1 MRDNVPF
8 LDLKAAHL
16 ELKEEIDEAISGVL
30 ASNSFV
36 LSDEVTAFEN
46 EFAAYVETPH
56 CIGVGNGLDAL
67 RLVLE
72 AMGIGPGDEVIVSA
86 HTFIATWLAVSACGA
101 HPVAVEP
108 LLGTRNIDPAEIEKA
123 ITSRTRAI
131 VPVHLYGQPADLD
144 PILDIASRHGLYV
157 VEDAAQA
164 HGAKYKGRRI
174 GGAGDAVAWSF
185 YPGKNLGAMGD
196 GGAVTTTNKNLAE
209 LVRKLGNYGAE
220 RKYIHE
226 LKGCNS
232 RLDALQAAVLR
243 VKLKHLD
250 EWNTRRKSV
259 ALKYQNALSIITGS
273 GLPHVPDWADPVW
286 HLFTICIDR
295 RDDLQKFLKSK
306 DVDTLI
312 HYPVPPHMSQ
322 AYSNEQVWGK
332 YPITEKLANKVLSL
346 PLGPHIQDWQTEKVS
361 ELVVGFLSET

>member
-1 MRDNVPF
+1 MKVPF
-8 LDLKAAHL
+8 LDLQAAYL
-16 ELKEEIDEAISGVL
+16 ELKPEIDNAVQRVLESGWYILGEEVESFEKSYASYCEAQYCVGV
-30 ASNSFV
+30 A
-36 LSDEVTAFEN
+36 
-46 EFAAYVETPH
+46 
-56 CIGVGNGLDAL
+56 NGLDAIFL
-67 RLVLE
+67 SLK
-72 AMGIGPGDEVIVSA
+72 AMSIGPGDEVIVPSN
-86 HTFIATWLAVSACGA
+86 TYIATWLAVSRCGA
-101 HPVAVEP
+101 TPVPVEP
-108 LLGTRNIDPAEIEKA
+108 LENTYNIDPDKIESKITNKTKA
-123 ITSRTRAI
+123 II
-131 VPVHLYGQPADLD
+131 PVHLYGQPADLD
-144 PILDIASRHGLYV
+144 PIMALAKKYNLKIL
-157 VEDAAQA
+157 EDAAQA
-164 HGAKYKGRRI
+164 QGAKYKGKRI
-174 GGAGDAVAWSF
+174 GAHGDAVAWSF

-243 VKLKHLD
+243 VKLRHLD

-259 ALKYQNALSIITGS
+259 ARKYQEALSKILGS